1 MTSSTSPG
9 RSVARPRRRVRLG
22 NRRRGGRWWRG
33 PLVLGAW
40 LAMAAPIVAALIAVT
55 TLRRWARDLP
65 AVPDLAAW
73 QAAAPATSTILAA
86 DGSVLA
92 ELPFSVGV
100 EVGHRRWISLD
111 QVPRRLVEAV
121 LAAEDARF
129 FSHQGVDYPAIVRA
143 ALANYRAGK
152 VVEGASTIPQ
162 QVARNLLPEEI
173 GSERSLRRKVREA
186 LLARRLEKR
195 WSKRAILEVYL
206 NYVFLGGN
214 AYGMAAAAR
223 AYFDA
228 PLEALT
234 VAEHALLAGLIQAPS
249 RLDPLRHPE
258 AAKRRRDEIL
268 ERMRRAG
275 FLDAAATTVA
285 LAEPLQLRPRRARQ
299 GELLPWVTEAA
310 RRLVAEA
317 LPEELARGGLTIET
331 AALPAIGIALD
342 EAAARHRK
350 RWPAG
355 DGVLPELAAIWWDV
369 RTGYI
374 EALHGGSDWRVSQFD
389 RALQACRQPGSAWK
403 LLVYGAA
410 LEAAAITPGTPLL
423 DAPVTEYDEVQNV
436 FWKPKS
442 GDRFRGVV
450 LAEDAFAASLN
461 APAIDVLGRVG
472 GAAVIALAR
481 RLGVTSPLADV
492 GPLAL
497 GASCVTPLELARAYA
512 VVMRGG
518 WDAAPRVVVRV
529 RRGGDV
535 LFDASVP
542 EDGWLST
549 EQRIDRLAAVAG
561 LLPDER
567 VAAAGRGRL
576 LDERI
581 AFQLMHMLRAVVERG
596 TATAARRIGREVVGK
611 TGTTNDNTDAWFAG
625 GSARSLGVA
634 WLGFDDPQHNLGP
647 RGDGAHAALPWW
659 LDGLRLVEGSRPARP
674 VLGPPPPE
682 MEQVRIDRE
691 SGLRA
696 ATGGLEL
703 WFRAG
708 SAPMEQAGTPSP
720 ISPDFGRT
728 TREF

>member
-1 MTSSTSPG
+1 MTT
-9 RSVARPRRRVRLG
+9 ARRRVALG

-33 PLVLGAW
+33 PLVLLAW
-40 LAMAAPIVAALIAVT
+40 VAIAAPIVTAAVAVT
-55 TLRRWARDLP
+55 TLRRWARELP
-65 AVPDLAAW
+65 AVPDLAKW
-73 QAAAPATSTILAA
+73 QAQAPATSTIVAA

-92 ELPFSVGV
+92 ELPFSLGV
-100 EVGHRRWISLD
+100 EVGHRRWVPLE
-111 QVPRRLVEAV
+111 QVPPLLVQAV

-129 FSHQGVDYPAIVRA
+129 FSHRGVDYPAIVRA
-143 ALANYRAGK
+143 ALANYRAGR

-162 QVARNLLPEEI
+162 QVARNLLPAEI

-186 LLARRLEKR
+186 LLARQLERR
-195 WSKRAILEVYL
+195 WSKQAILEVYL
-206 NYVFLGGN
+206 NFVFLGGN

-228 PLEALT
+228 ALGELTAGEA
-234 VAEHALLAGLIQAPS
+234 ALLAGLIQAPS
-249 RLDPLRHPE
+249 RLDPLRHLD
-258 AAKRRRDEIL
+258 AATRRRDEIL
-268 ERMRRAG
+268 ERMQRAG
-275 FLDAAATTVA
+275 FLLPAAAA
-285 LAEPLQLRPRRARQ
+285 AARAEPVRLRPPPPRT

-331 AALPAIGIALD
+331 AALPAVGVALE
-342 EAAARHRK
+342 EAAARHRR
-350 RWPAG
+350 RWPAAG
-355 DGVLPELAAIWWDV
+355 GPGAGSELPELAALWWDV
-369 RTGYI
+369 RTGYV
-374 EALHGGSDWRVSQFD
+374 EALHGGNAWRASQFD
-389 RALQACRQPGSAWK
+389 RVLQACRQPGSAWK

-423 DAPVTEYDEVQNV
+423 DAPVTEYDEVENV

-442 GDRFRGVV
+442 GDRFRGAV

-481 RLGVTSPLADV
+481 RLGITTPLADV

-497 GASCVTPLELARAYA
+497 GASCVKPIELAHAYA
-512 VVMRGG
+512 VVLRGG
-518 WDAAPRVVVRV
+518 WDVAPRLVVRV
-529 RRGGDV
+529 RRGEEV
-535 LFDASVP
+535 LFDAAVP
-542 EDGWLST
+542 EDGWLGT
-549 EQRIDRLAAVAG
+549 AGRLDRAAALAG
-561 LLPDER
+561 LPPDER

-581 AFQLMHMLRAVVERG
+581 AFQLQHMLRAVVLRG
-596 TATAARRIGREVVGK
+596 TATAARGIGREVLGK

-625 GSARSLGVA
+625 ASARALGVV
-634 WLGFDDPQHNLGP
+634 WLGFDDPQHNLGR

-659 LDGLRLVEGSRPARP
+659 LDGLRLIEGTRPARP
-674 VLGPPPPE
+674 VLGAPPGDLE
-682 MEQVRIDRE
+682 RVRIDRE

-696 ATGGLEL
+696 VTGGLEL

-708 SAPMEQAGTPSP
+708 SAPVEEAGTPSP
-720 ISPDFGRT
+720 ISPDFERT
-728 TREF
+728 SREL